1 MVDIL
6 FQVNIKWTI
15 TNSYRLIHITQ
26 FKTDIDQLLP
36 TFTAKNDKKVYK
48 YKLFI
53 VSNYIFN
60 IDFIDPR

>member
-1 MVDIL
+1 MVDIS

-36 TFTAKNDKKVYK
+36 TFTAKNDTKG
-48 YKLFI
+48 
-53 VSNYIFN
+53 
-60 IDFIDPR
+60 